1 VSPRLF
7 NVPVIFNVRHRF
19 GEFLLPLPLPP
30 LPGERNSQN
39 RDGGGGGGGG
49 VKGTRGSRG
58 AKRIDPPPG
67 RLVAGHIEEK

>member
-19 GEFLLPLPLPP
+19 GEFLLPLPLPLPPPP
-30 LPGERNSQN
+30 LPSERNSQN
-39 RDGGGGGGGG
+39 RDGGGG